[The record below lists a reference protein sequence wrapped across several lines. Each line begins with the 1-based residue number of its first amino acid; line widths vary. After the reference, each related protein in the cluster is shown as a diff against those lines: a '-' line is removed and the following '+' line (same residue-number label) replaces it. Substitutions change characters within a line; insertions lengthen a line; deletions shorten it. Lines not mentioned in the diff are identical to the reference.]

1 VEVAITSPITGSN
14 QVEKVDLFPVQS
26 IKDAYNHFGLNV
38 DRFFEGLESVTL
50 YQCMETGYRFYHPIS
65 ILGDGEFYKELQDK
79 DKNYY
84 PENKWEY
91 DFALD
96 FIQQNDKVVEIG
108 CGEGHFLLKCKNKG
122 ASIVGL
128 EFNPGAIKKLKE
140 KKIQVSNESIREF
153 SKVHLNEFDVVC
165 AFQVLEHIDD
175 VSNFIQD
182 CLKSLKPGGLLI
194 FGVPNSNPYIYQ
206 YDRLH
211 TLNLPPHHAG
221 LWNKNSLEKTALFF
235 SLELKSL
242 RISPLEHYKDWF
254 TIQKKEWKNKNILYS
269 LLELIPRP
277 IYKLFL
283 HFFRNT
289 IEGKTI
295 VAVFQK

>member
-1 VEVAITSPITGSN
+1 MEVAITSPITGSN

>member
-1 VEVAITSPITGSN
+1 MEVAITSPITGTN

-26 IKDAYNHFGLNV
+26 IKDAYNQFGLNI

-79 DKNYY
+79 DNNYY

-96 FIQQNDKVVEIG
+96 FIKQNDKVVEIG

-140 KKIQVSNESIREF
+140 KKIEVTNESIREF

-182 CLKSLKPGGLLI
+182 CLQSLKPGGLLI

-235 SLELKSL
+235 SLQLKCL

-254 TIQKKEWKNKNILYS
+254 TIQKKEWKRKNILYS

-283 HFFRNT
+283 HFFRKT